1 MNNPKISVSG
11 EHGSAAVK
19 FLCIAMVIVMAAN
32 AGYNYIPV
40 AYNGA
45 SFKQEMDTAVVKGLA
60 ASGQMKPVDIVTA
73 SVKRAAHDYNVPV
86 DAFVEIKQENGVVR
100 AHVAYTK
107 QVPILPF
114 GIYDYAYQFNH
125 RATPTGYLL
134 KDDRKP

>member
-1 MNNPKISVSG
+1 MNNQQTAVSG
-11 EHGSAAVK
+11 EHGGATVK
-19 FLCIAMVIVMAAN
+19 FLCIAMVLVMAAN

-60 ASGQMKPVDIVTA
+60 ASGQMKPMDIVTA
-73 SVKRAAHDYNVPV
+73 SVRRAAHDYNVPP

-100 AHVAYTK
+100 AHVVYTT

-114 GIYDYAYQFNH
+114 GIYNYAYQFDH

-134 KDDRKP
+134 KDDRKQ

>member
-1 MNNPKISVSG
+1 MKISQTTVSG
-11 EHGSAAVK
+11 EHGGAAVK
-19 FLCIAMVIVMAAN
+19 FLCIAMVIVLAAN

-60 ASGQMKPVDIVTA
+60 ASGQMKPMDIVTA
-73 SVKRAAHDYNVPV
+73 SVKKAAFEYSVPA

-114 GIYDYAYQFNH
+114 GIYNYAYQFNH